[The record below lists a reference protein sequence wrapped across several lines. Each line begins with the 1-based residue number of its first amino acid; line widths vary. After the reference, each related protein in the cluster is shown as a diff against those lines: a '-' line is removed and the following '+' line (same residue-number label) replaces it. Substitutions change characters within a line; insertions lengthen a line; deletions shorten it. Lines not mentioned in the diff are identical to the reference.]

1 MEPIWALGRSLLPEH
16 RGDAAK
22 PSAPRRWGPPPA
34 SSPRTMRLR
43 WPGAS
48 SRPPGRGDV
57 YVLYASVDAHL
68 RCKLLVNGATLAQK
82 EQRITELE
90 AELAGLKA
98 GAT

>member
-1 MEPIWALGRSLLPEH
+1 MEASSGEQPTD
-16 RGDAAK
+16 DAAEMAWSFIS
-22 PSAPRRWGPPPA
+22 SAWPRG
-34 SSPRTMRLR
+34 
-43 WPGAS
+43 
-48 SRPPGRGDV
+48 V
-57 YVLYASVDAHL
+57 YVLYASVGAHL